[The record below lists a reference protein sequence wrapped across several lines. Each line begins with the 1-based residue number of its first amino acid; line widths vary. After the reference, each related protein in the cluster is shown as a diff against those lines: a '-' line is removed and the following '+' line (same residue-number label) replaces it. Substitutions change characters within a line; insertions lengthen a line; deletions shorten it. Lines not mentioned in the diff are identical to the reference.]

1 MYVCLRGD
9 VSGMF
14 RCMSN
19 MAVYCCARWSML
31 LATFLFS
38 FLHVLYIKIK
48 YKAILAAVVDASFV
62 RGRVVTHAPV

>member
-1 MYVCLRGD
+1 MSERGNSQRD
-9 VSGMF
+9 F
-14 RCMSN
+14 QRMSN

-48 YKAILAAVVDASFV
+48 YKAILAAVVEHQFV
-62 RGRVVTHAPV
+62 RTLLTLT